1 MYYQKISDVY
11 DDATGRPIEPDYPAG
26 TVDIQPKIENSVL
39 LDRKVL
45 SRYLSIKAGD
55 GVTATT
61 TITVKTETSIKS
73 AGIDVD
79 TPIRISGVT
88 ALDIMVTLYV
98 LVLPVQTE
106 FTYTVSNA
114 PATALENPANASVN
128 VVVDTV
134 TSASPYLQYLSE
146 ICLRYVRYAR

>member
-26 TVDIQPKIENSVL
+26 TVDIQPKIDEFRIVGSKGAEVGI
-39 LDRKVL
+39 
-45 SRYLSIKAGD
+45 SSIKAGD

-79 TPIRISGVT
+79 TPIRISGSPQ
-88 ALDIMVTLYV
+88 LDIYNLYAKIPAHPHI
-98 LVLPVQTE
+98 L
-106 FTYTVSNA
+106 SHA
-114 PATALENPANASVN
+114 PATALKI
-128 VVVDTV
+128 
-134 TSASPYLQYLSE
+134 LLMQ
-146 ICLRYVRYAR
+146 CQRCC